1 MSTEVPVLNGR
12 PNGQENHDAHH
23 IESELAKLSL
33 SSKTIH
39 SDDFLNIGH
48 DVAPPLHV
56 STTFRYSNNPDA
68 LLPAADRE
76 VRAYDS
82 ASRVGGTNQL
92 TDLNL

>member
-1 MSTEVPVLNGR
+1 MSTELPVLNGQS
-12 PNGQENHDAHH
+12 NGQQNHDAHH
-23 IESELAKLSL
+23 IERELAKLSL
-33 SSKTIH
+33 SSKTMH

-82 ASRVGGTNQL
+82 TSRVGGTNQL
-92 TDLNL
+92 INLTL